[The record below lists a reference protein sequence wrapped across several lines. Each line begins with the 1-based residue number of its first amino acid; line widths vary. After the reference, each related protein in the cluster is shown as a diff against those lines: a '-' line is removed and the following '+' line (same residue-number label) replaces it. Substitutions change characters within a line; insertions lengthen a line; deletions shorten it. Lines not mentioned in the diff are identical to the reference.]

1 MDLATTMSI
10 IETIKER
17 ISRLKEQL
25 EKETNISQQIE
36 LSIQVSASQD
46 ILMEV
51 QQMLIEDLK
60 AE

>member
-36 LSIQVSASQD
+36 LSIQV
-46 ILMEV
+46 
-51 QQMLIEDLK
+51 
-60 AE
+60 